1 MIKDDTRK
9 RLLAIEKKY
18 DCETAIAVAKES
30 LKVAS
35 KDKTFKQQFNGE
47 VCETV
52 LEMLLQKEAGE
63 RPGDFFYMK
72 GVVLPDAETLSDF
85 LTEIDFVIVTSTCV
99 YCIECKS
106 YAGDK
111 VVSGNGTVTI
121 KKTGKS
127 RDVFAQNEMHLEV
140 LDKLLRPF
148 GKKPVYQMLLFDFSV
163 GSITDERSERAK
175 RIFPVVN
182 EKSIV
187 EYLRKPKSGI
197 WDYDGL
203 CLAKKK
209 IMTFSEKNRSRH
221 LKYVQ
226 GLHGGDDSE

>member
-1 MIKDDTRK
+1 MVKDDTRK
-9 RLLAIEKKY
+9 RLLAIEEKY
-18 DCETAIAVAKES
+18 GCETAVAVAKES
-30 LKVAS
+30 LGVAN
-35 KDKTFKQQFNGE
+35 KNKTFKQQFNGE

-52 LEMLLQKEAGE
+52 LEMLLRKEAKE
-63 RPGDFFYMK
+63 RSGDFFYMK
-72 GVVLPDAETLSDF
+72 SVVLPDAETLSDF
-85 LTEIDFVIVTSTCV
+85 LTEIDFVVVTSTCI

-111 VVSGNGTVTI
+111 ILSGNGTVII

-148 GKKPVYQMLLFDFSV
+148 GKKPLYQMLLFNFAT

-175 RIFPVVN
+175 QIFPVTD
-182 EKSIV
+182 EKSII
-187 EYLRKPKSGI
+187 EYLRKPKNGI
-197 WDYDGL
+197 WDYKGL
-203 CLAKKK
+203 CMAKKK
-209 IMTFSEKNRSRH
+209 IVLFSEKNRSRH

-226 GLHGGDDSE
+226 GLHGGDQ